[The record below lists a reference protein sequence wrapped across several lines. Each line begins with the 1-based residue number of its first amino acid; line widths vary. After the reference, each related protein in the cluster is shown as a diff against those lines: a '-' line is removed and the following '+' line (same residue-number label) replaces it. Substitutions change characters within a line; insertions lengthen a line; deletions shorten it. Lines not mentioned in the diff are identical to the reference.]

1 MLQRQYV
8 GAWESLWS
16 KKTFFVGTETWISY
30 NRHTYDD
37 DVLQFHTSH
46 GNILLSIFLKKVNKV
61 ETIPS
66 SEIKQKTGGSLHLV
80 KNIVC

>member
-1 MLQRQYV
+1 M
-8 GAWESLWS
+8 
-16 KKTFFVGTETWISY
+16 
-30 NRHTYDD
+30 TY

-66 SEIKQKTGGSLHLV
+66 SEIKQKQVAVYIWLVGYSLLTRGLIILILILV
-80 KNIVC
+80 Y